1 LDKTDPAPANPR
13 RHEMIRIPVPALDE
27 IPTASKELLEWILQT
42 QPTGKVLNMQAQLA
56 VAPAALAGYVALR
69 RATEEHGT
77 LDPETRTAVLAMSG
91 AALGVPY
98 VEGLTTRIAS
108 SGGWRPDEI
117 VRLTEGLGSGDEK
130 LDSLLA
136 VVGDAGKNLGLVDD
150 AAWDRA
156 AHNGW
161 TPEQLAESFAF
172 FSIAV
177 YMAYFTNFAA
187 TELDVPSVV
196 PTEG

>member
-1 LDKTDPAPANPR
+1 MT
-13 RHEMIRIPVPALDE
+13 RIPVPALEE
-27 IPTASKELLEWILQT
+27 IPTASKELLEWIMQT

-56 VAPAALAGYVALR
+56 VAPATLAGYVALR
-69 RATEEHGT
+69 RATEDHGT
-77 LDPETRTAVLAMSG
+77 LDPKTRTAVLAMSG

-98 VEGLTTRIAS
+98 VERLTARIAS
-108 SGGWRPDEI
+108 SAGWQPDEI

-150 AAWDRA
+150 AAWERA

-187 TELDVPSVV
+187 TEPDVPSVL
-196 PTEG
+196 PTEA

>member
-1 LDKTDPAPANPR
+1 MT
-13 RHEMIRIPVPALDE
+13 RIPVPALEDV
-27 IPTASKELLEWILQT
+27 PTASKELLEWIMQT

-77 LDPETRTAVLAMSG
+77 LDPKTRTAVLAMSG

-98 VEGLTTRIAS
+98 VERLTARIALS
-108 SGGWRPDEI
+108 AGWQPDEI
-117 VRLTEGLGSGDEK
+117 VCFTEGRGTGDEK
-130 LDSLLA
+130 LDSLLS
-136 VVGDAGKNLGLVDD
+136 VVADAAKNLGLVGDI
-150 AAWDRA
+150 AWERA

-161 TPEQLAESFAF
+161 TPEQLVEAFAY

-177 YMAYFTNFAA
+177 YTAYFTNFAA
-187 TELDVPSVV
+187 TESDVPSGL
-196 PTEG
+196 PTEA

>member
-1 LDKTDPAPANPR
+1 MT
-13 RHEMIRIPVPALDE
+13 RIPVPALDE
-27 IPTASKELLEWILQT
+27 VPTASKELLEWILQT

-77 LDPETRTAVLAMSG
+77 LDPKTRTAVLAVSG

-98 VEGLTTRIAS
+98 VKGLTTRIAA
-108 SGGWRPDEI
+108 SGGWQPDEI
-117 VRLTEGLGSGDEK
+117 VGFSEGLGSGDEK
-130 LDSLLA
+130 LDSLLG
-136 VVGDAGKNLGLVDD
+136 VMGDAGKNLGLVGD
-150 AAWDRA
+150 AAWERA

-161 TPEQLAESFAF
+161 TPEQLVESFAY

-177 YMAYFTNFAA
+177 YTAYFTNFA
-187 TELDVPSVV
+187 TTDFDVPSIL
-196 PTEG
+196 PTED